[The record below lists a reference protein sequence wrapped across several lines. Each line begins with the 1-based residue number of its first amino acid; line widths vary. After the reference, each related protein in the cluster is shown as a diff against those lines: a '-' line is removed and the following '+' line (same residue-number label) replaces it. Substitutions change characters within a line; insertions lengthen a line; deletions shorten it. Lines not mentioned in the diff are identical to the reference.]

1 MIVVLELFD
10 NDEIIL
16 LNALRNH
23 INLENIKQIYIVYKY
38 NMKNNIIKLN
48 VIFC

>member
-16 LNALRNH
+16 LNALRKH
-23 INLENIKQIYIVYKY
+23 INTENIKQIYILYKY
-38 NMKNNIIKLN
+38 NMKNNIFKLN
-48 VIFC
+48 MNFC